1 MKSIKL
7 VLLTLVSILTLSI
20 GIAAPTASTASPRQP
35 YEPGNYNIDPPAPF
49 GPQGIWTVEA
59 VRFGVSSDT
68 PQYIDYTVRYHNGGR
83 FFSDIICDNAWSRDP
98 GAAYVWQLRG
108 DVRTFAVRT
117 SCTDQPFARFRVAP
131 GRDLFLYSRIL
142 DVPDHGE
149 TVTLH
154 WGNWN
159 NTGIRFR

>member
-1 MKSIKL
+1 MKIIKL
-7 VLLTLVSILTLSI
+7 VLLTLVTILTLSI
-20 GIAAPTASTASPRQP
+20 GIAAPTASTASPRQAF
-35 YEPGNYNIDPPAPF
+35 EPGTYNIDPPARF

-59 VRFGVSSDT
+59 VRFVVSSDR
-68 PQYIDYTVRYHNGGR
+68 YINYIVRYHNGGR

-117 SCTDQPFARFRVAP
+117 RCTDQPFARFRVAP
-131 GRDLFLYSRIL
+131 GRDLFIDSRIPGA
-142 DVPDHGE
+142 PDRGE

-159 NTGIRFR
+159 NTGITFR

>member
-20 GIAAPTASTASPRQP
+20 GIAAPTASTASPRQAW
-35 YEPGNYNIDPPAPF
+35 EPGTYTIDPPAAF

-59 VRFGVSSDT
+59 VSLVVSSET
-68 PQYIDYTVRYHNGGR
+68 PQYIKYIVRYHNGGG

-117 SCTDQPFARFRVAP
+117 RCTDQPFARFRIAP
-131 GRDLFLYSRIL
+131 GGDLFIYSIIL
-142 DVPDHGE
+142 DVPNHGE

-159 NTGIRFR
+159 NTGIEFR